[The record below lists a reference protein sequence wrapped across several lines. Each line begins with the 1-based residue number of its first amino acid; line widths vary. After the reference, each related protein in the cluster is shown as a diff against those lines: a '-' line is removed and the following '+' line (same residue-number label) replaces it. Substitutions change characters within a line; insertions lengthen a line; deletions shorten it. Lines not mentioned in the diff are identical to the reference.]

1 MSREILLLADA
12 LAREKSV
19 ERDIVFQALENALA
33 QATKKQFTDE
43 VDVRV
48 SIDRETGEYEAF
60 RRWQIVPD
68 GELEDHD
75 LQVILTE
82 ARKQID
88 DIEVGDF
95 IEEELEAVPFGRIG
109 AQAAKQ
115 VILQRIREAEREQIL
130 KDFLERGELIVNG
143 TVKRLERG
151 DVIVEAGKIEARLP
165 RDQMIPK
172 ENLRPGDRVRAFLLR
187 VDRNLR
193 GPQII
198 LSRTAPEFIMKLFE
212 LEVPEIEQG
221 LMAIK
226 SAARDAGIR
235 AKIAVHTTDRRI
247 DPIGTCVGV
256 RGSRV
261 QAVTHELAGERVD
274 IVLWSDDP
282 AQFVIG
288 ALAPAN
294 VSSIVV
300 DEERHAM
307 DVVVEETELAVAIG
321 RGGQNVRLASELTGW
336 QINIMT
342 SEDAETR
349 SQTERQ
355 RVLEAFMAKLD
366 VDQEVAEVLVD
377 EGFSSLEEVA
387 YVPVNEMLEIEAFD
401 EDTVNELRTRARN
414 ALLTEAIVT
423 EEKLGTTEQDLLDLE
438 GMNHELAAQLA
449 DAKIFTRDELAELAV
464 DELVEIT
471 EMDEQAASDLIM
483 RARAHWFEAEAD
495 ASQEG
500 GATQDGR

>member
-355 RVLEAFMAKLD
+355 KVLETFMAKLD

-438 GMNHELAAQLA
+438 GMDHELAAQLA

-483 RARAHWFEAEAD
+483 RARAHWFEEEAD

>member
-33 QATKKQFTDE
+33 QATRKQFTDE

-355 RVLEAFMAKLD
+355 KVLETFMAKLD

-483 RARAHWFEAEAD
+483 RARAHWFEEEAD
-495 ASQEG
+495 SSQEG